1 MVVGAILAGG
11 LSRRMGEDKA
21 TLYGGVTRLQRCFE
35 AAGINTTVVMCGTA
49 ARKSL
54 FEGEVWTDPPGA
66 NGLHEVIPW
75 LLNRVNDDLVLMPCD
90 AYLMSERALSHYLQR
105 AKRGGVP
112 MDKSGRRQPL
122 FAFIPKGAD
131 LPSTSDSVSHLI
143 DNLPSVD
150 VAPHGE
156 AFTNFN
162 RPSDLQHPQLQR
174 RRR

>member
-11 LSRRMGEDKA
+11 LSRRMGEDKVA
-21 TLYGGVTRLQRCFE
+21 LYGGVARLQRCFQ

-66 NGLHEVIPW
+66 TGLPEVLPW
-75 LLNRVNDDLVLMPCD
+75 LLDRVNDDLVLMPCD
-90 AYLMSERALSHYLQR
+90 GYLMSERALSHYLQR

-112 MDKSGRRQPL
+112 MDESGRRQPL
-122 FAFIPKGAD
+122 FAFIPKEAE
-131 LPSTSDSVSHLI
+131 LPSTSASVSHLL
-143 DNLPSVD
+143 DTLPSVD

>member
-21 TLYGGVTRLQRCFE
+21 ALYGGVARLQRCFQ

-75 LLNRVNDDLVLMPCD
+75 LLDRVNDDLVLMPCD
-90 AYLMSERALSHYLQR
+90 AYLMSNVRFRTTSSGPNGVVFRWTRAVGGNPCLPSYRKRPSYLQ
-105 AKRGGVP
+105 P
-112 MDKSGRRQPL
+112 PT
-122 FAFIPKGAD
+122 AFHTF
-131 LPSTSDSVSHLI
+131 STTYQAL
-143 DNLPSVD
+143 
-150 VAPHGE
+150 
-156 AFTNFN
+156 T
-162 RPSDLQHPQLQR
+162 
-174 RRR
+174 

>member
-112 MDKSGRRQPL
+112 MDKLS
-122 FAFIPKGAD
+122 
-131 LPSTSDSVSHLI
+131 LI
-143 DNLPSVD
+143 
-150 VAPHGE
+150 HI
-156 AFTNFN
+156 
-162 RPSDLQHPQLQR
+162 
-174 RRR
+174 

>member
-1 MVVGAILAGG
+1 MDGP
-11 LSRRMGEDKA
+11 
-21 TLYGGVTRLQRCFE
+21 
-35 AAGINTTVVMCGTA
+35 
-49 ARKSL
+49 AR
-54 FEGEVWTDPPGA
+54 A

-122 FAFIPKGAD
+122 FAFIQKG
-131 LPSTSDSVSHLI
+131 PTYPRPPTVFRTFSTTYQALTW
-143 DNLPSVD
+143 
-150 VAPHGE
+150 PHGE
-156 AFTNFN
+156 VFTNFN